1 MHNIGSSHIS
11 LVQINPHMLQVIFE
25 SSADHPNQRDRP
37 KSLHFQV
44 SRASVTNVRSM
55 EHSSRADLA
64 KCIDTYQLGSLF
76 YGADFPALPDDYHVV
91 TEKFL
96 RHVAGKI
103 NCTCEVLVCC
113 TL

>member
-1 MHNIGSSHIS
+1 
-11 LVQINPHMLQVIFE
+11 
-25 SSADHPNQRDRP
+25 
-37 KSLHFQV
+37 
-44 SRASVTNVRSM
+44 M

-64 KCIDTYQLGSLF
+64 KCVDTYQMGSLF

-103 NCTCEVLVCC
+103 NCTCEVICRMLFLHNTVMLPSFLRCSAV
-113 TL
+113 

>member
-1 MHNIGSSHIS
+1 
-11 LVQINPHMLQVIFE
+11 MLQIIFE
-25 SSADHPNQRDRP
+25 SSADHPSQRDRP

-44 SRASVTNVRSM
+44 SRATVTNVRSM

-64 KCIDTYQLGSLF
+64 KCVDTYQLGSLF

-96 RHVAGKI
+96 SHVAGKI
-103 NCTCEVLVCC
+103 NCTGEGSLMLSLHNTVKFC
-113 TL
+113 